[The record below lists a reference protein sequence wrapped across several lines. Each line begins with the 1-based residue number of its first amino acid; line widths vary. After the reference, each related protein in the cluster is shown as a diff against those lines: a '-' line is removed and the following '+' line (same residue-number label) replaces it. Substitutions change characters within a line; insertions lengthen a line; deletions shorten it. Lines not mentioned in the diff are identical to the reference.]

1 LLRSTRSPLCRST
14 TMQCANIDVDQL
26 QRRGA
31 ATKNRRRGQ
40 PTPGIVLCAVIV
52 ILLIYNSMH

>member
-1 LLRSTRSPLCRST
+1 
-14 TMQCANIDVDQL
+14 MWINW
-26 QRRGA
+26 GA

-40 PTPGIVLCAVIV
+40 HAGIVLCAVIV